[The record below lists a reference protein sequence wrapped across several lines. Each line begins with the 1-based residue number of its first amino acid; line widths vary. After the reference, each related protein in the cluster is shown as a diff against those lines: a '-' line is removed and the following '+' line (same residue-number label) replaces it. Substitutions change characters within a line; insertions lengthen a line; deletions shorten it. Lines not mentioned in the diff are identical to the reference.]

1 VAVHPP
7 KPPLRPGLAAKSP
20 EDPLSKGRRDKEELE
35 ADVQRLEESVEELKV
50 RYEMY
55 FLGSERRE
63 PVRDREELKRQIVR
77 MKGAFTRNAALRFR
91 IQSLHARYLSY
102 ERLWLR
108 AGREREEGT
117 YRRDLFKL
125 RLHGKRA
132 PAAAPG
138 KLETEDVDVSDLA
151 APEAPAPGAAGPAPA
166 ARSAGAAPTA
176 TPTPAARPSAA
187 APRLPETQL
196 RELYDA
202 YVAAKRRC
210 NEDVSK
216 LTYEAVARSVSKQV
230 PELIARY
237 QAKSVDFR
245 VVIKGGKAILKA
257 IPRV

>member
-1 VAVHPP
+1 MAVHPP

-91 IQSLHARYLSY
+91 IQSLHARYHSY

-151 APEAPAPGAAGPAPA
+151 APETSAPAAAGPAVASPAPA
-166 ARSAGAAPTA
+166 ARPAAP
-176 TPTPAARPSAA
+176 
-187 APRLPETQL
+187 APRLPDAQL
-196 RELYDA
+196 REIYDA
-202 YVAAKRRC
+202 YVAAKKRC

>member
-7 KPPLRPGLAAKSP
+7 KPPLRPGLAARSP
-20 EDPLSKGRRDKEELE
+20 EDPLSKGRREKEELE

-125 RLHGKRA
+125 RLHAKRA
-132 PAAAPG
+132 PAAGAATAASG

-151 APEAPAPGAAGPAPA
+151 APETSAPAAAGPAVASPAPA
-166 ARSAGAAPTA
+166 ARPAAP
-176 TPTPAARPSAA
+176 
-187 APRLPETQL
+187 APRLPDAQL
-196 RELYDA
+196 REIYDA
-202 YVAAKRRC
+202 YVAAKKRC

-245 VVIKGGKAILKA
+245 VVIKGGKAMLKA